1 MSEQL
6 KSSPS
11 GARYGGLNQSS
22 GKIRGG
28 GVRRP
33 HEFVNWTKLAWK
45 PPTVR
50 VMELKR
56 TSGGGNQAIAQED
69 PPDYLPPNS

>member
-11 GARYGGLNQSS
+11 GARSGGLKLAS

-28 GVRRP
+28 GGVKSP
-33 HEFVNWTKLAWK
+33 QDLLIGA
-45 PPTVR
+45 
-50 VMELKR
+50 
-56 TSGGGNQAIAQED
+56 SSIGS
-69 PPDYLPPNS
+69 LPPYE